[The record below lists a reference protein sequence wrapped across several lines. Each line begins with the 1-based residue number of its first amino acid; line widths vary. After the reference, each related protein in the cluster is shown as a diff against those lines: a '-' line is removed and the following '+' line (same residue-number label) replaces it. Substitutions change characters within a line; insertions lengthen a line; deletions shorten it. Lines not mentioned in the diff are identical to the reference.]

1 MSRFLY
7 ATACIYLGVC
17 FYILNARPGVAAPA
31 PLPVAPAAP
40 LPSHAGAPETA
51 AGGESGGQ
59 WFAQIRP
66 RCNPVEVDVGMRNSP
81 PPADFDGRAYQAAC
95 YALAGRID
103 QAREAIRS
111 LPGDQRANAAEILL
125 SIADPVADA
134 GDDRAAGPMMRLVLE
149 FSPDSYIA
157 LYHAGMSE
165 YALGERGLAIDH
177 LQHFLRV
184 YGSEDGWRSSA
195 KEVLRKMGA

>member
-7 ATACIYLGVC
+7 VTACVYLGVC
-17 FYILNARPGVAAPA
+17 LYILNARPGAATPAPTPLPVEPAQAAPA
-31 PLPVAPAAP
+31 P
-40 LPSHAGAPETA
+40 SHAGPTA
-51 AGGESGGQ
+51 NPGGGE
-59 WFAQIRP
+59 WFSQMRT
-66 RCNPVEVDVGMRNSP
+66 RCNPVEVDVGMRTSP
-81 PPADFDGRAYQAAC
+81 PPQDFDGRAYQAAC

-111 LPGDQRANAAEILL
+111 LPGNQRANAAEILL

-177 LQHFLRV
+177 LRHFLRV
-184 YGSEDGWRSSA
+184 YDSEDGWRGRA
-195 KEVLRKMGA
+195 KEVLREMGA